1 MHLRRSLA
9 VALVLSPLFAPLLV
23 ACGGGGKPAA
33 SGGGAGQG
41 GGSSGVATSTTDG
54 AGEGTSAK
62 PKRESRYPAPFLE
75 PSCAESQPEGAFDGG
90 KQAIQEVKQK
100 NWERLQ
106 RCIQDLPEDT
116 DIRGQINVK
125 FRLDSDGVPRCVE
138 PTGGTEVDEEVVRCV
153 LATYRTFAYPKPR
166 GGSKWITDSLR
177 FETTQE
183 D

>member
-1 MHLRRSLA
+1 MDLRRSLA
-9 VALVLSPLFAPLLV
+9 VALVLAPLSIV
-23 ACGGGGKPAA
+23 ACGGGAKPADTA
-33 SGGGAGQG
+33 GAGKGGGQR
-41 GGSSGVATSTTDG
+41 ATSDATATGGDST
-54 AGEGTSAK
+54 AIAK
-62 PKRESRYPAPFLE
+62 PKRESRYPSPFME
-75 PSCAESQPEGAFDGG
+75 ASCADPQPEGVFDGG
-90 KQAIQEVKQK
+90 KQAVQEVKQK
-100 NWERLQ
+100 NWDRLQ

>member
-1 MHLRRSLA
+1 MDLRRPLA
-9 VALVLSPLFAPLLV
+9 VAFVLASLSIV
-23 ACGGGGKPAA
+23 ACGGGTKPAGTAGTGKGEGPHTA
-33 SGGGAGQG
+33 SGTAATAGD
-41 GGSSGVATSTTDG
+41 ST
-54 AGEGTSAK
+54 AVAK
-62 PKRESRYPAPFLE
+62 PKRESRYPSPFME
-75 PSCAESQPEGAFDGG
+75 ASCADPQPEGVFDGG
-90 KQAIQEVKQK
+90 KQAVQEVKQK

-177 FETTQE
+177 FETSQ
-183 D
+183 DD